1 MDCKEAAEFVSALY
15 DGETIPRTA
24 AEHIGDCE
32 VCKARL
38 KSYMEIGVELRR
50 TASLYVPEA
59 AQPRLW
65 DKPQWSLK
73 IWWKKGWETMRI
85 PRLAFAVMSAGIV
98 VLASSLA
105 VVGVR
110 AHSDGTVVMLKVTL
124 GSGHPSTP
132 CPLSTTDKKNDVCG
146 AVAALNEGIITYKWK
161 LLQKEGNR
169 VQLGFRSKLD
179 PKIVGSGSYS
189 FSAVDD
195 LPEKQYW
202 FEPGETLEVDLP
214 NNGKMSVTGEWMDH
228 IPAFYGQQE
237 DSDPGPGQLRV
248 RSPLLLRDKTVA
260 GDFEGGSAVAD
271 EVGKGVDIYMPGE
284 GRFRFSLSPFKGAI
298 EGRLKLNRITFESN
312 GQPYVLITSTPI
324 ARGETVWVLHEPN
337 FKPSGE
343 LSKSPYIGAGNAN
356 QPE

>member
-1 MDCKEAAEFVSALY
+1 
-15 DGETIPRTA
+15 
-24 AEHIGDCE
+24 
-32 VCKARL
+32 
-38 KSYMEIGVELRR
+38 
-50 TASLYVPEA
+50 
-59 AQPRLW
+59 
-65 DKPQWSLK
+65 
-73 IWWKKGWETMRI
+73 
-85 PRLAFAVMSAGIV
+85 
-98 VLASSLA
+98 
-105 VVGVR
+105 
-110 AHSDGTVVMLKVTL
+110 MLKVKL
-124 GSGHPSTP
+124 AAGQEPTP
-132 CPLSTTDKKNDVCG
+132 CPLSTTDKKNNICG
-146 AVAALNEGIITYKWK
+146 GVAALTEGMLTYKLK

-179 PKIVGSGSYS
+179 PKIVGSESYS

-214 NNGKMSVTGEWMDH
+214 NNGKISLTGEWMDH
-228 IPAFYGQQE
+228 IPVFYGQQE
-237 DSDPGPGQLRV
+237 ESDPGPAQLRV
-248 RSPLLLRDKTVA
+248 VSPLLLKGKTVA
-260 GDFEGGSAVAD
+260 GDLEGGSAVAD
-271 EVGKGVDIYMPGE
+271 EVGQGVDIYMHGE

-343 LSKSPYIGAGNAN
+343 LSEGSYIGAGDAN